1 MEVALGCFQTRVSPD
16 QRCLGAEENRKMPF
30 TNHCIYHKPAHLIK
44 QHKSVQC
51 QTKAGDS
58 GDLIYTLYIMGYPNC
73 SCKYKKN

>member
-44 QHKSVQC
+44 HPKSVQC
-51 QTKAGDS
+51 QDEGRRLWRFDS
-58 GDLIYTLYIMGYPNC
+58 HTIHRRL
-73 SCKYKKN
+73 S